1 MKPGLQRLLDDA
13 GAKCVLNAL
22 GDGPDVARFVGG
34 AVRDAL
40 LGRPLHDIDIA
51 TSRLPEESLA
61 LLDTAGI
68 KAVPTGLKHGTI
80 TAVVNGRGIEVT
92 TLRLDVAT
100 DGRHAEVAFTD
111 DWRADASRRDF
122 TFNALSLDRSGNVH
136 DYFGGRDDLTAGRV
150 RFVGDADTR
159 VQEDYLR
166 ILRFFRFFAWYGEGR
181 PDEAALSACA
191 DGRVG
196 LQRLSAERIRVEML
210 KLLSAPRPLQ
220 AIQAMFDIGV
230 LAELLGQAASPNGL
244 AKLLPI
250 EPEADPL
257 LRLAA
262 LSPGDTDHMTSIAE
276 CLRLSN
282 AERRRLTDLAS
293 PLDDLDETPAI
304 ALHRIGRDL
313 YRQRVLLAAA
323 IDGSPYEE
331 RMAAADGWTPQSFPI
346 AGRDL
351 LALGLPKGPGV
362 GQLLSA
368 LEAWWIAGGFRAQ
381 KADILA
387 EAKARIGHQAA
398 AKGDDP

>member
-1 MKPGLQRLLDDA
+1 MKPGLQRLLNDG
-13 GAKCVLNAL
+13 GAKRVLNAL
-22 GDGPDVARFVGG
+22 GAGPDVARFVGG

-40 LGRPLHDIDIA
+40 LDRPLHDIDIA
-51 TSRLPEESLA
+51 TSRLPEETLA
-61 LLDTAGI
+61 LLGAAKI

-92 TLRLDVAT
+92 TLRLDMAT

-122 TFNALSLDRSGNVH
+122 TMNALSLDRSGDVH
-136 DYFGGRDDLTAGRV
+136 DYFGGRDDLTARRV

-159 VQEDYLR
+159 VREDYLR
-166 ILRFFRFFAWYGEGR
+166 ILRFFRFFAWYGKGV
-181 PDEAALSACA
+181 PDEAALAACA
-191 DGRVG
+191 SGREG

-210 KLLSAPRPLQ
+210 KLLSAPRPVL
-220 AIQAMFDIGV
+220 AIQAMADVGV
-230 LAELLGQAASPNGL
+230 LAELLGKAASPSGL

-250 EPEADPL
+250 ELEADPL

-262 LSPGDTDHMTSIAE
+262 LSPGDKDHMLSVAE

-293 PLDDLDETPAI
+293 PMDDLNAEPAI
-304 ALHRIGRDL
+304 ALHRLGKDL

-323 IDGSPYEE
+323 TEGTSFEE
-331 RMAAADGWTPQSFPI
+331 RMGVADAWTPKTFPV

-351 LALGLPKGPGV
+351 LALGIPKGPGV
-362 GQLLSA
+362 GELLSA
-368 LEAWWIAGGFRAQ
+368 LESWWIAGGFRAQ

-387 EAKARIGHQAA
+387 EAKARIGRPAA
-398 AKGDDP
+398 AKRDNQ